1 MSNIVF
7 DYKVFRKH
15 VVDMSRA
22 SKMLKKETRRMKRPS
37 WDIKKWRDDPEVVE
51 YLQASVTIM
60 QDLLEI
66 VENRVHTVKK
76 DLSDAQSYIHMGDKV
91 SNRLAIYVTIKI
103 YWNILLGIIIGYL
116 K

>member
-1 MSNIVF
+1 MNKVF

-22 SKMLKKETRRMKRPS
+22 SKLLKKETRRMKKRF
-37 WDIKKWRDDPEVVE
+37 WDTKNWKDDPEVVE
-51 YLQASVTIM
+51 YLQASVTIT

-66 VENRVHTVKK
+66 VESRVHTVKK
-76 DLSDAQSYIHMGDKV
+76 DLSDAQEYIHMGDKV
-91 SNRLAIYVTIKI
+91 SNRLAIYVTIKV
-103 YWNILLGIIIGYL
+103 YWNVFIGIIIGHM